1 MSHVEDLKAAVQ
13 VMERV
18 TESIRQF
25 DTYSFTYIP
34 PVIDNSSGTVWKGD
48 ETHGLRKFLEKIFLD
63 ETAFSQMLADG
74 VNPRESPLPIAL
86 GHQTYW
92 NTITHARGPIPAIRA
107 TFKGPDKKEAF
118 VDVVAQGGAEWIRL
132 FSKKPSHLIAEFRE
146 QDSYI
151 NSDWESDEDSGCEPD
166 KEPSL
171 DNSIIRTVDEL
182 LEVMHAQT
190 PAPGGIIPRLTLRLS
205 RIEEF
210 PEGGHPDPRF
220 AATFAAVRAKG
231 VNLVFGDLSDVS
243 GAAGALPATPTTF
256 ESLKPT
262 RRINLD
268 PTALMGLCS
277 DILHHPLPVDDEEA
291 RRRFYRPEHLLG
303 SDGQQSQNS
312 RELYRAMCDEMI
324 QPVVETLQAMLD
336 GDNVE
341 FWATRGSIT
350 YLQEAIS
357 DSEEAG
363 VFGEGMEQRRMRR
376 LTGLEEGDFWEGSRY
391 EGKAGVLANMKL
403 HVFDEDDKDLEHP
416 LVKHTTSFH
425 GSLGAMCT
433 DLVSQY
439 RKSLADSKAARKLPA
454 FLQAK
459 RLPAPRVAKI
469 TTPFTVVSLESFA
482 YGAREGMTTMTM
494 SHIVFRELWGQRSWK
509 EKGWSQSNYELED
522 SAPASDPRAVV
533 WMLPYRSLAEAKRCR
548 FLKGDYSYPVFV
560 QRIVR
565 DENGRR
571 IPLPPGTRNL
581 DDIPQAGAAPTS
593 AAQ

>member
-1 MSHVEDLKAAVQ
+1 MVK
-13 VMERV
+13 
-18 TESIRQF
+18 
-25 DTYSFTYIP
+25 
-34 PVIDNSSGTVWKGD
+34 
-48 ETHGLRKFLEKIFLD
+48 
-63 ETAFSQMLADG
+63 MLANG

-92 NTITHARGPIPAIRA
+92 NTIISARGPIPAIRT
-107 TFKGPDKKEAF
+107 TFQGPNKKEAF
-118 VDVVAQGGAEWIRL
+118 VDVVARGGAEWIRL
-132 FSKKPSHLIAEFRE
+132 YSKKPSHLLAEFRE

-151 NSDWESDEDSGCEPD
+151 NSDWESDDDSGLEPD
-166 KEPSL
+166 KEPQL
-171 DNSIIRTVDEL
+171 DNSILRTVDEL
-182 LEVMHAQT
+182 LEVMQAQSL
-190 PAPGGIIPRLTLRLS
+190 PPGGKTPRLTLRLS

-210 PEGGHPDPRF
+210 PVEGHPDPRF

-231 VNLVFGDLSDVS
+231 VNLVFGDLSEVS
-243 GAAGALPATPTTF
+243 DLEGPPPALPMEYEA
-256 ESLKPT
+256 LKPT

-277 DILHHPLPVDDEEA
+277 DILHHPLPVDDAEA
-291 RRRFYRPEHLLG
+291 RRRFYRPDHLLG
-303 SDGQQSQNS
+303 NDGKQSQNS
-312 RELYRAMCDEMI
+312 RELYRAMCDEML
-324 QPVVETLQAMLD
+324 QPVVETLQAVLE
-336 GDNVE
+336 GEEVE

-357 DSEEAG
+357 DSDEAG

-416 LVKHTTSFH
+416 LVPHTTSFH
-425 GSLGAMCT
+425 GSFGTMCT
-433 DLVSQY
+433 ELVSQY
-439 RKSLADSKAARKLPA
+439 RKSLTDSKIARKLPA
-454 FLQAK
+454 FLQTK

-522 SAPASDPRAVV
+522 SGVAGEPRAVA
-533 WMLPYRSLAEAKRCR
+533 WMLPYRALAEAKRCR
-548 FLKGDYSYPVFV
+548 FLKGDYSFPVFI

-571 IPLPPGTRNL
+571 VPLPPGTPNL
-581 DDIPQAGAAPTS
+581 TRVPSASAEQDS
-593 AAQ
+593 AAQPLAN